1 MARGLAGNW
10 AAHGKL
16 GGSCSRSSLFSLP
29 GRASASSSP
38 TSLSI
43 QHEFCDTNLSMIY
56 VSTGRKQEG

>member
-16 GGSCSRSSLFSLP
+16 GGSCSRSSLF